1 MTREELNNALYRKL
15 KRELEEFRDSFLAL
29 PQDELLNRAY
39 EYVVR
44 QDIVSVME
52 YVSLDERDAQ
62 ALLNSNHPL
71 DDVFQEFERRDIGY
85 TQALENCAAVCAK
98 NAEKLYQ
105 RQREAY
111 AHDRP
116 LASGEITADSQSAG
130 KEHRKPKS
138 PAKRKNQSGRRR
150 SPCQTM

>member
-1 MTREELNNALYRKL
+1 MTKEELNHALYRRL
-15 KRELEEFRDSFLAL
+15 KQELEQFRDSFLAL
-29 PQDELLNRAY
+29 PQDELLNRAH

-52 YVSLDERDAQ
+52 YADLDERDAQ
-62 ALLNSNHPL
+62 ALLNSNYPL

-85 TQALENCAAVCAK
+85 TQVLENCAAVCAR
-98 NAEKLYQ
+98 NAEKMYQ
-105 RQREAY
+105 QKREAY

-116 LASGEITADSQSAG
+116 MATGEITAEGESAG

-138 PAKRKNQSGRRR
+138 LPKRKKQER
-150 SPCQTM
+150 